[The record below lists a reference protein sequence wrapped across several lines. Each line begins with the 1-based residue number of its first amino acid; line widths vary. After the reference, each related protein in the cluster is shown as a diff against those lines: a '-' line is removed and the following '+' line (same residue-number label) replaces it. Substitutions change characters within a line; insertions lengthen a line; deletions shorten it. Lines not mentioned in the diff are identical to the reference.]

1 MMQTAAEFVESMIP
15 SYHNMAL
22 YEGYPRYDDELAAVI
37 EYQEDRD
44 REVRLDEHIKTL
56 REAARLVCYKCNN
69 GTPVEHV
76 KIDWYHLSVIGQPQ
90 ACMAASLHD
99 RVAELEAER
108 AGTPQEKNSPC
119 AEQKNS

>member
-1 MMQTAAEFVESMIP
+1 MTDHPEPLSEDA
-15 SYHNMAL
+15 
-22 YEGYPRYDDELAAVI
+22 LAAI
-37 EYQEDRD
+37 QDRCD
-44 REVRLDEHIKTL
+44 HETSGDPAAILATIDCRELLAEVRLDERIKTL
-56 REAARLVCYKCNN
+56 REAAKLVCYKCNN
-69 GTPVEHV
+69 GTPVAHV

-108 AGTPQEKNSPC
+108 AGASQEKNSPC